1 MLHIYKIFE
10 GLQVGLIFYTY
21 SYFQMSSHDSES
33 GFEVSAEKV
42 SRMEKEQHKS
52 RKRESS
58 THGDRGSS
66 AKEQRLEESRS
77 KETDDGKF
85 IAVYD
90 IHGFEFKWPEKHLK
104 KTNSKNR
111 ITYSY
116 NLNVSDS
123 RDAKK

>member
-1 MLHIYKIFE
+1 LQIYKIFE

-33 GFEVSAEKV
+33 GFEVSAKKV

-58 THGDRGSS
+58 TPGDRGSS

-90 IHGFEFKWPEKHLK
+90 MYGFEFKWPEKHLK

>member
-1 MLHIYKIFE
+1 
-10 GLQVGLIFYTY
+10 
-21 SYFQMSSHDSES
+21 MSSHDSES

-52 RKRESS
+52 RKRVHTDESS
-58 THGDRGSS
+58 TPGDRGSS

-85 IAVYD
+85 ISVYD
-90 IHGFEFKWPEKHLK
+90 IHGFEFKWPKKHLK